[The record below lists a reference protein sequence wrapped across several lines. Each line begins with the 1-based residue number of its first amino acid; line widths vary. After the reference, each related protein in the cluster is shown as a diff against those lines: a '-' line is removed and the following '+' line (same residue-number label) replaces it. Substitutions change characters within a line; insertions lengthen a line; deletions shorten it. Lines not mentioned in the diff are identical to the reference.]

1 MKNLFF
7 YLRGLIGFVIGFLV
21 VIGFLSLLSLPLPT
35 PLAPALPV
43 MQLASRKVELLA
55 AWVAFDAPPS
65 NEILNSFVV

>member
-21 VIGFLSLLSLPLPT
+21 VIGLLVWSELFEQLGWPL
-35 PLAPALPV
+35 
-43 MQLASRKVELLA
+43 
-55 AWVAFDAPPS
+55 S